1 MEQSNLL
8 EQAKQ
13 KSKGKNKTMTNMTS
27 LSRGLER
34 SDAAVFQ
41 AVSQAGISFV
51 LFNMLSPMKCIYC
64 KTLIQTTKQPL
75 VELQGKRT

>member
-13 KSKGKNKTMTNMTS
+13 KSKGY

-34 SDAAVFQ
+34 SDATVFQ
-41 AVSQAGISFV
+41 AVSQAGISFD

-64 KTLIQTTKQPL
+64 KTLIQTTWKQPL

>member
-13 KSKGKNKTMTNMTS
+13 KSKGY

-34 SDAAVFQ
+34 SDATVFQ
-41 AVSQAGISFV
+41 AVSQAGISFD
-51 LFNMLSPMKCIYC
+51 LFNMSSPMKCIYC
-64 KTLIQTTKQPL
+64 KTLMQTTWK
-75 VELQGKRT
+75 